1 MLNIKLDDKEYGIT
15 TVSDEAKA
23 LLGELKFVD
32 AKLQQQGQTAALQ
45 TASVADANA
54 NALKAVL
61 PDAK

>member
-1 MLNIKLDDKEYGIT
+1 MLNIKLDDKEYDIT

-23 LLGELKFVD
+23 QLGDLQFVD

-45 TASVADANA
+45 TASVA
-54 NALKAVL
+54 NALKAEL

>member
-1 MLNIKLDDKEYGIT
+1 MLNIKLDEKKYDIT

-23 LLGELKFVD
+23 QLGDLQFVD

-45 TASVADANA
+45 DASVANA

-61 PDAK
+61 PEAK

>member
-1 MLNIKLDDKEYGIT
+1 MLNIKLDDKEYDIT

-23 LLGELKFVD
+23 QLGDLQFVD

-45 TASVADANA
+45 DASVANV
-54 NALKAVL
+54 LKAVL

>member
-1 MLNIKLDDKEYGIT
+1 MLNIKLDDKEYDIT

-23 LLGELKFVD
+23 QLGDLQFVD

-45 TASVADANA
+45 DASVAND